1 METGQKAIES
11 FILWDVVEEG
21 GPRLVFPIPIW
32 TPYDQRGVSPDHV
45 HADNFFVLGDRK
57 DENALGF
64 GPFPS
69 DHHFFLLYFWTFT
82 ECFVSD
88 RFLGFLG
95 DEMGIL
101 DNILFGF
108 QVVLEP
114 NNIFFCFIGVVVGT
128 LVGVLPGIG
137 PAGAMGLLLP
147 ATFRASPTSAII
159 MLAGIY
165 YGAMYGGSTTSIL
178 VNIPGE
184 AASVVTC
191 LDGYQMARQGR
202 AGPALGIA
210 AMGSFIAGTL
220 SVVGLM
226 LISNPLAKVALRFGP
241 PEYFALICTGL
252 IILTYLTQGSVL
264 KALMM
269 ALVGIFLGNIGLD
282 LVNALPRFTFG
293 ITELEDGVGIVPLVM
308 GLFGISEVLVNIE
321 RPEKHQILNEKLSHL
336 WPSLKDWA
344 QSKWA
349 ILRGSVIGFLLGIL
363 PGGGAVLSSFISYAV
378 EKKISKHPERFGKGA
393 IEGVAAPE
401 SANNS
406 AASSSLIP
414 LVSLGIPA
422 NPAMAMLFSA
432 LIIHGIQPGPLFI
445 KSNPALFWGLIAS
458 MYVGNV
464 MLVLL
469 NLPLIGIWVQVLKI
483 PYRVLFP
490 LILLFCLIGAY
501 SLNNSWFEVCLMVL
515 FGALGYLMRKFEYEG
530 APLVL
535 AFVLGP
541 MLEQALRQSLLISG
555 GSFMIFFTRPISGVT
570 LLFAFLLLFSNIIPS
585 LKKRRR
591 EYRKFEA

>member
-1 METGQKAIES
+1 M
-11 FILWDVVEEG
+11 
-21 GPRLVFPIPIW
+21 
-32 TPYDQRGVSPDHV
+32 GV
-45 HADNFFVLGDRK
+45 
-57 DENALGF
+57 
-64 GPFPS
+64 
-69 DHHFFLLYFWTFT
+69 
-82 ECFVSD
+82 
-88 RFLGFLG
+88 
-95 DEMGIL
+95 L
-101 DNILFGF
+101 DNLLFGF
-108 QVVLEP
+108 HVVLEP
-114 NNIFFCFIGVVVGT
+114 DNIFFCFIGVVVGT

-147 ATFRASPTSAII
+147 ATFKASPTSGII

-165 YGAMYGGSTTSIL
+165 YGAMYGGSTTSVL

-191 LDGYQMARQGR
+191 LDGYQMSRQGR

-210 AMGSFIAGTL
+210 AMGSFIAGTFSL
-220 SVVGLM
+220 IGLM
-226 LISNPLAKVALRFGP
+226 LVSHPLARFALRFGP

-269 ALVGIFLGNIGLD
+269 ALVGVFLGNIGLD
-282 LVNALPRFTFG
+282 LVDALPRFTFG
-293 ITELEDGVGIVPLVM
+293 IPEMEDGIGIVPLVM
-308 GLFGISEVLVNIE
+308 GLFGISEVLINIE
-321 RPEKHQILNEKLSHL
+321 KTEKPQIFNEKLRHL

-344 QSKWA
+344 ESKWA
-349 ILRGSVIGFLLGIL
+349 ILRGSLIGFLLGIL
-363 PGGGAVLSSFISYAV
+363 PGGGAVLSSFVSYAV

-406 AASSSLIP
+406 AAGSSLIP

-445 KSNPALFWGLIAS
+445 KNNPTLFWGLIAS
-458 MYVGNV
+458 MYVGNA

-469 NLPLIGIWVQVLKI
+469 NLPMIGIWVQVLKI
-483 PYRVLFP
+483 PHRILFP

-501 SLNNSWFEVCLMVL
+501 SLNNSWFEVCLMVF
-515 FGALGYLMRKFEYEG
+515 FGAIGYLMRKFEYEG

-555 GSFMIFFTRPISGVT
+555 GSFMIFFSRPISGIT
-570 LLFAFLLLFSNIIPS
+570 LIFAFLLLLSNIIPS

-591 EYRKFEA
+591 EYKQFEG